1 MTQGFRGLD
10 QAPPDILQEH
20 TRYLRRIREAV
31 NLLFQGKLNNTL
43 DFTLTA
49 GSTTSVIQDPRLSG
63 STAIGWMAMT
73 ANAKTAEVAGIYV
86 TAQDEGVATLNHANT
101 ADVDKTFRLTFNG

>member
-1 MTQGFRGLD
+1 MTQGFRALD
-10 QAPPDILQEH
+10 QAPHDDLQEH
-20 TRYLRRIREAV
+20 TRYLRRIKDAV
-31 NLLFQGKLNNTL
+31 NLLFQGKANNTL

-49 GSTTSVIQDPRLSG
+49 GATSSVVQDPRLSG
-63 STAIGWMAMT
+63 TTGIGWMAMT

-86 TAQDEGVATLNHANT
+86 TAQDEGTALLNHANT